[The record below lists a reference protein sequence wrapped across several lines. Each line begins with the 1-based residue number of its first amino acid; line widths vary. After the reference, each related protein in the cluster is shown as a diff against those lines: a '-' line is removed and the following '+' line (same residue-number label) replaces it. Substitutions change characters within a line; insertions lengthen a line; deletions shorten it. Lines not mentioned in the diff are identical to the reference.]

1 MSSPFDRLMS
11 DFPHGDV
18 EGFRQGC
25 KAGDCPATPFK
36 CRDLASRYRSDATF
50 RRIYDTG
57 LRGEELATAV
67 AIASGASPVPALEQQ
82 AKKAAAPKKRKEV
95 LAGKALQL
103 DEATP
108 APTPAT
114 TYAPETSPASKPGPR
129 RGRAADQAI
138 NTELL
143 ERHAAG
149 ESLESLGE
157 WLGCKPDSAY
167 RRINRVR
174 ARERAEQRDTAT
186 DPKPMAPGGIVP
198 VQAPEELRSL
208 EEQLA
213 DELGVALNS
222 DSEPEDS
229 EPASEQEPEAA
240 TTAEPASEAG
250 KEPWPDPSA
259 FWEDY
264 LGTEQKKLSATALQF
279 LPEPLKQSPFAAA
292 LEGVAKFIASIR
304 DLAPDVE
311 VSISIS
317 LESTGAAD
325 PASESAG

>member
-1 MSSPFDRLMS
+1 VSSPFDRLMA
-11 DFPHGDV
+11 DFPHGDI

-67 AIASGASPVPALEQQ
+67 AIASGASPAPALEQQ

-103 DEATP
+103 DET
-108 APTPAT
+108 TPAT
-114 TYAPETSPASKPGPR
+114 TSAPEPSPAPKSGPR

-138 NTELL
+138 NVELL

-157 WLGCKPDSAY
+157 WLGCKPDSVY

-174 ARERAEQRDTAT
+174 ARERAEQRDTAAEPT
-186 DPKPMAPGGIVP
+186 PMAPGGIVP

-213 DELGVALNS
+213 EALGVELSS
-222 DSEPEDS
+222 DSEPGDS
-229 EPASEQEPEAA
+229 EPASEQESEAA
-240 TTAEPASEAG
+240 ATAEPAPETQETWLDSSIWDG
-250 KEPWPDPSA
+250 
-259 FWEDY
+259 Y
-264 LGTEQKKLSATALQF
+264 LGEDLKKLRSAPMQVVPN
-279 LPEPLKQSPFAAA
+279 LPEQSPFAAA
-292 LEGVAKFIASIR
+292 LQSLAEFIASIR
-304 DLAPDVE
+304 DFDPDVE

-317 LESTGAAD
+317 LESAGATD
-325 PASESAG
+325 RSSESAE

>member
-1 MSSPFDRLMS
+1 MA
-11 DFPHGDV
+11 DFPHGDI

-36 CRDLASRYRSDATF
+36 CRDLALRYRSDATF

-67 AIASGASPVPALEQQ
+67 AIASGASPAPALEQQ

-108 APTPAT
+108 APTPGT
-114 TYAPETSPASKPGPR
+114 TSAPEPSPAPKSGPR

-138 NTELL
+138 NVELL

-157 WLGCKPDSAY
+157 WLGCKPDSVY

-174 ARERAEQRDTAT
+174 ARERAEQRDTAAE
-186 DPKPMAPGGIVP
+186 PKPMAPGGIVP
-198 VQAPEELRSL
+198 LQASEELRSL

-213 DELGVALNS
+213 EELGVDLS
-222 DSEPEDS
+222 GDTESEDS
-229 EPASEQEPEAA
+229 ALTSDQEQEAA
-240 TTAEPASEAG
+240 STAEPAPEAQ
-250 KEPWPDPSA
+250 ETWLDPSI
-259 FWEDY
+259 WDDLLGED
-264 LGTEQKKLSATALQF
+264 LNKLRSAPLQ
-279 LPEPLKQSPFAAA
+279 LIPDSPERSPFAAA
-292 LEGVAKFIASIR
+292 LQSLAEFIGSIR

-325 PASESAG
+325 PASESAE